1 MNIAKTDQKKPS
13 TGEFIKKR
21 ESSDDLEFSD
31 NNGTQPASDL
41 LTDLNSIG
49 TYADNVSGASEF
61 DKSVDDYIR
70 QILKYHSW
78 YHGMMFSGTFESML
92 THEHSFLVRC
102 SISRCSTKNYLY
114 ISTKLGRGE
123 ISHFLLDYNEEG
135 WGCGKL
141 LGSLPK
147 TAKKRF
153 VHIYQLLDAW
163 SLLIKETIPVPRQQL
178 VIYHSCVTLGNKLG
192 CGAFGEVYKAKYL
205 ARGATEPIE
214 VAVKKEVGTST
225 RSATK
230 LFCHE
235 AEIMGSLRHTNIVCL
250 YGIASLEKP
259 VMLVMELV
267 TGGDLQKYLQQTL
280 HISNKQLILFS
291 LDIASGMAHLASK
304 EFIHRDLAARNCLI
318 TKSLQVKIS
327 DFGLAHKGK
336 EIRVKKLKKAPIR
349 WLSPETLLKGIF
361 NEKTDVWSYGVV
373 LTELM
378 TRCAADPLSPRTLKE
393 CHKWIKESEHPHKI
407 ENGEPKELAELVDIC
422 CDKKKS
428 EERKSGNSADRKLPN
443 TGLAQKKSK
452 EGKLRS
458 TERKS
463 KTQRRITSLLRRK
476 EKGPLKLPTGMNP
489 NVERPSPPTLLQTP
503 PIMKPP

>member
-1 MNIAKTDQKKPS
+1 
-13 TGEFIKKR
+13 
-21 ESSDDLEFSD
+21 
-31 NNGTQPASDL
+31 
-41 LTDLNSIG
+41 
-49 TYADNVSGASEF
+49 
-61 DKSVDDYIR
+61 
-70 QILKYHSW
+70 
-78 YHGMMFSGTFESML
+78 MMFSGTFESML

-192 CGAFGEVYKAKYL
+192 RGAFGEVYKAKYL

-267 TGGDLQKYLQQTL
+267 TGGDLQVLFKTVFQLESIWFSLLQKYLQQTL

-422 CDKKKS
+422 CDKVRIS
-428 EERKSGNSADRKLPN
+428 V
-443 TGLAQKKSK
+443 LAQNQVIFRILS
-452 EGKLRS
+452 LVQ
-458 TERKS
+458 TS
-463 KTQRRITSLLRRK
+463 KTSDNVS
-476 EKGPLKLPTGMNP
+476 KLSWN
-489 NVERPSPPTLLQTP
+489 LILQQENFQVHW
-503 PIMKPP
+503 KW